1 MTAPNNLKRRLSVAF
16 ALDEQSLVTSI
27 LAQRSETWRSTLT
40 SEARAAGS
48 SKSGVGPNGKDASHL
63 SQLSREDAASIVN
76 TYNRELNNLIDRLYD
91 ANPIGDRAY
100 YIAEI
105 SAWAAQRAEYKDRQ
119 IANMNRSTA
128 RTYAQE
134 RFNDENKSGEALYL
148 FDGPPAREPVCE
160 GLFRAGLVDRTFIER
175 NPTPVHINCPHTW
188 EVQTTRVGV
197 PIADIWVG

>member
-1 MTAPNNLKRRLSVAF
+1 MPAPNNLRRRLQVAF

-27 LAQRSETWRSTLT
+27 LAQRSDTWRSTLT

-48 SKSGVGPNGKDASHL
+48 SKTGIGPSGRDLSEL
-63 SQLSREDAASIVN
+63 SQQSRRDAESIVG
-76 TYNRELNNLIDRLYD
+76 TYDRELGNQIDRLYD
-91 ANPIGDRAY
+91 ANPTGDRAY
-100 YIAEI
+100 YIGELDTW
-105 SAWAAQRAEYKDRQ
+105 SAQRAAYKDRQ

-134 RFNDENKSGEALYL
+134 RFNTENKSGEALYL

-160 GLFRAGLVDRTFIER
+160 GLFRAGLVDRSFVER

-188 EVQTTRVGV
+188 EVQTTRIGV
-197 PIADIWVG
+197 PLADIWVG